1 MGKKI
6 LGLDIQNDALAAVLI
21 NSGLKGNSIEGHA
34 YIAFSGPPLDSD
46 GLAAALDTLMEQLD
60 TTGSVCVTAIPADR
74 ISFRNFQVPF
84 KQTKKIKQI
93 LPFELE
99 PSLPFAVDSMVIDFQ
114 ILKTEAGTEQT
125 DLITAAID
133 TSQLQSF
140 LDLLSSYHLDPQIVT
155 ISGYPSAVC
164 LSRLSEIP
172 ENTMLVS
179 VGVHNSTLY
188 ILSDGQLCLAR
199 CIPAGSPPDSERVKT
214 ICKNIQRTINAFQ
227 ASANRPFQ
235 ADKIFVTGT
244 GAGENGFLETI
255 GRTLDV
261 PVEKTNLVDDTDAR
275 LTNRPDQAWNP
286 DQMDHALALALIEGI
301 GIKGINFRKG
311 PFAIK
316 KRWAEHKKSI
326 IRSSVLAA
334 VLLAGILANIIIDHH
349 FKSARLDALNS
360 RINEIFTS
368 TFPDV
373 QRIVDP
379 LQQMQAEIEET
390 RRASLFSP
398 GGENSVFMIDIL
410 NELSGRIP
418 KEMDVQFSR
427 MVIGG
432 DESIVITGDTDT
444 FNTVDAMKGRLAE
457 ADIFKEVTIVST
469 TKDKDGTRI
478 RFRVK
483 IRI

>member
-1 MGKKI
+1 VI
-6 LGLDIQNDALAAVLI
+6 
-21 NSGLKGNSIEGHA
+21 SI
-34 YIAFSGPPLDSD
+34 
-46 GLAAALDTLMEQLD
+46 
-60 TTGSVCVTAIPADR
+60 GS
-74 ISFRNFQVPF
+74 
-84 KQTKKIKQI
+84 
-93 LPFELE
+93 
-99 PSLPFAVDSMVIDFQ
+99 
-114 ILKTEAGTEQT
+114 
-125 DLITAAID
+125 
-133 TSQLQSF
+133 
-140 LDLLSSYHLDPQIVT
+140 
-155 ISGYPSAVC
+155 
-164 LSRLSEIP
+164 
-172 ENTMLVS
+172 
-179 VGVHNSTLY
+179 HNSTLY

-199 CIPAGSPPDSERVKT
+199 CIPAGSSPDSERVKT
-214 ICKNIQRTINAFQ
+214 ICKNILRTVSAFE
-227 ASANRPFQ
+227 ASANRSFQ

-255 GRTLDV
+255 GRTLKA

-275 LTNRPDQAWNP
+275 LNNRPEPTWNP
-286 DQMDHALALALIEGI
+286 DQMDNALALALIESI

-326 IRSSVLAA
+326 IRSGALAA
-334 VLLAGILANIIIDHH
+334 VLLVCILANVIIDYH
-349 FKSARLDALNS
+349 FKTERLDALNS

-368 TFPDV
+368 TFPEV

-379 LQQMQAEIEET
+379 LQQMKAEIEET
-390 RRASLFSP
+390 RRTSLFSP
-398 GGENSVFMIDIL
+398 SGENDVFMIDIL
-410 NELSGRIP
+410 NELSLRIP

-444 FNTVDAMKGRLAE
+444 FNTVDAMKGRLEE
-457 ADIFKEVTIVST
+457 ADVFKEVTIVST